1 MPQQQMRQQEDLEQ
15 EHIYINMR
23 EKENNVCIAE
33 ERKRERNNGCDT
45 FSYRYR
51 VAGEGMGSLLNV
63 QEQKRQMLAKM
74 LPTVHKCIVSNSHD
88 TKRKATRTPQ
98 KKRNGWDLE
107 CNENAYKNA
116 NGKVGSKQAPYGIWS
131 KCGIRRI
138 GMKRGG
144 KGCWQNVASCW
155 GGVRSSHCW
164 HRC

>member
-98 KKRNGWDLE
+98 KSETVGIVNVLKTCIKKE
-107 CNENAYKNA
+107 E
-116 NGKVGSKQAPYGIWS
+116 GKWE
-131 KCGIRRI
+131 
-138 GMKRGG
+138 
-144 KGCWQNVASCW
+144 AS
-155 GGVRSSHCW
+155 
-164 HRC
+164 